1 MEELE
6 KENDFLRNENACLKL
21 QLDNLM
27 TKQEC

>member
-6 KENDFLRNENACLKL
+6 KENVFLRNENASLKL

-27 TKQEC
+27 TKQE